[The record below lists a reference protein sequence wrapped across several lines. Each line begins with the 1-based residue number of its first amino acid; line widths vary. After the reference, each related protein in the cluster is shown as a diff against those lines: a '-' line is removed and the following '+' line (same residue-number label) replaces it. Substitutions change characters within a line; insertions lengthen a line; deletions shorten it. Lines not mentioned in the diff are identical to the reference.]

1 MNLKQKIINYLNK
14 NKVYQ
19 INYFIKNIFN
29 LNLNLIFVIN
39 INLFILRIS
48 KN

>member
-19 INYFIKNIFN
+19 INYFIKNISN